1 MVDPSKGIFLRDPDG
16 LLKITPDRDRRRCGI
31 FNLLAYEA
39 FKFVTG
45 SKLAKPLCVESG
57 LDLPTWSKFVA
68 SRLEKDAAGRI
79 YKDDMHRAVN
89 KFFGETVVDKALL
102 DNLKASGVQ
111 YARELRFAG
120 KRTFL
125 TGVKFKPEE
134 QVFPSSGL
142 SVVFSNMVV
151 MASDDQSQIS
161 DITDSMSL

>member
-1 MVDPSKGIFLRDPDG
+1 M
-16 LLKITPDRDRRRCGI
+16 
-31 FNLLAYEA
+31 
-39 FKFVTG
+39 TG
-45 SKLAKPLCVESG
+45 SKLAKPSCVESG

-79 YKDDMHRAVN
+79 YKDDMHIAVN

-120 KRTFL
+120 KRSFF

-134 QVFPSSGL
+134 QVFPSPDLPGVL
-142 SVVFSNMVV
+142 SSMLVV
-151 MASDDQSQIS
+151 ASDDQSQIS

>member
-1 MVDPSKGIFLRDPDG
+1 MSLQNVSSGG
-16 LLKITPDRDRRRCGI
+16 LSNRLTPDRDRRRCAI
-31 FNLLAYEA
+31 FNLPAYEA
-39 FKFVTG
+39 FKLVTG

-57 LDLPTWSKFVA
+57 LDLPTWLKFVDT
-68 SRLEKDAAGRI
+68 RLEKDDAGRVH
-79 YKDDMHRAVN
+79 KDDTHRAVN

-120 KRTFL
+120 KRNFF

-134 QVFPSSGL
+134 QVAISSGL

-161 DITDSMSL
+161 DVTDSMSL

>member
-1 MVDPSKGIFLRDPDG
+1 MVDPSKGIFLRNPDG
-16 LLKITPDRDRRRCGI
+16 LSKIIPDRDRRRRAI

-45 SKLAKPLCVESG
+45 SKLAKPSCVESG

-120 KRTFL
+120 KRTSSLVLSL
-125 TGVKFKPEE
+125 T
-134 QVFPSSGL
+134 L
-142 SVVFSNMVV
+142 RNR
-151 MASDDQSQIS
+151 
-161 DITDSMSL
+161 SLLHLVYLLYLVIW

>member
-1 MVDPSKGIFLRDPDG
+1 M
-16 LLKITPDRDRRRCGI
+16 
-31 FNLLAYEA
+31 
-39 FKFVTG
+39 TG
-45 SKLAKPLCVESG
+45 SKLAKPLCVESC
-57 LDLPTWSKFVA
+57 LDLPTWLKFVDTGP
-68 SRLEKDAAGRI
+68 EKDDAGRI
-79 YKDDMHRAVN
+79 HRDDTREAVN
-89 KFFGETVVDKALL
+89 NFFGETVVDKALL

-142 SVVFSNMVV
+142 FVVFSNMVV

>member
-1 MVDPSKGIFLRDPDG
+1 
-16 LLKITPDRDRRRCGI
+16 
-31 FNLLAYEA
+31 
-39 FKFVTG
+39 
-45 SKLAKPLCVESG
+45 
-57 LDLPTWSKFVA
+57 
-68 SRLEKDAAGRI
+68 
-79 YKDDMHRAVN
+79 MHRAVN
-89 KFFGETVVDKALL
+89 IFFGETVVDKALL